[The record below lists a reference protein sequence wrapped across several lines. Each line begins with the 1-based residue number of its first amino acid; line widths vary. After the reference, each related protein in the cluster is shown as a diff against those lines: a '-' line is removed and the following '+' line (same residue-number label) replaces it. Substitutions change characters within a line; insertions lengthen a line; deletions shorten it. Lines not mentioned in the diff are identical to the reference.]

1 MPLAPESEPRPRHYT
16 AMVEDL
22 TGQRSWLTLQI
33 TGRDPQGAFDWSCGN
48 RGLKRVGDLEE
59 HTEAPLDHDTR
70 PLKRIM
76 KWSWRSLWLRFTR
89 YLSNWLLPEPIFGR
103 YTGA

>member
-1 MPLAPESEPRPRHYT
+1 
-16 AMVEDL
+16 MVEDL

-59 HTEAPLDHDTR
+59 HIEAPLDDETR
-70 PLKRIM
+70 PLERIM
-76 KWSWRSLWLRFTR
+76 KWAWRRRWLYLTR
-89 YLSNWLLPEPIFGR
+89 
-103 YTGA
+103 

>member
-1 MPLAPESEPRPRHYT
+1 MRLAPQSEPHHYT

-48 RGLKRVGDLEE
+48 LGLKRAGDLEE
-59 HTEAPLDHDTR
+59 YIEAPLDDHTR
-70 PLKRIM
+70 PLKGIM
-76 KWSWRSLWLRFTR
+76 KWSWRSLWMRFTK
-89 YLSNWLLPEPIFGR
+89 
-103 YTGA
+103 